1 MSKFVGLH
9 RHSHYSKRDAIA
21 KIPDIVNRIGELG
34 QAAWALTDH
43 GTTSGLME
51 AYKVTQKYNKE
62 NGTNIKFIFG
72 MEAYWIPSYYIKDRK
87 ASCHILLLAK
97 NAEGYRNLLRLATVG
112 YGNCGENPDNYFYTM
127 RLTTE
132 EIEKHKEGLVVTSAC
147 MGGILNP
154 TMETVEAVAVV
165 GSSGRGKTTSANTNT
180 PVWDKNLAY
189 DRARKFQSIF
199 RDDFYLEIQ
208 CATDKE
214 QVEYNKRIVAMGEE
228 LSIPT
233 FVTEDSHYVYKHEA
247 ETHRRWLGIDP
258 VEGTYYQTDDY
269 YIHSEEE
276 VRVALQYLSDE
287 KIEEVVS
294 TTTAIAD
301 KCEAMAI
308 PFGEN
313 HFPSMDLGSKTPME
327 EIREVVQEGW
337 QSKIENVVPKE
348 KHDVY
353 RKQVEHELTILEKID
368 YINYLLMTHDFVKA
382 CRQDNIR
389 IGIGRGSVG
398 GCLVAYLMDITRI
411 DPIKYGLI
419 FERFAHD
426 KRSSSPDV
434 DIDVP
439 NSRRQDAIQ
448 YLKDKYKLVYHV
460 RTFGYMGERAA
471 IQRAARALGYE
482 PSVLRKLPKTIEEQT
497 DGTLKDLASKFVGII
512 QNYGCHASAIMLF
525 PSDPT
530 EWCAIEKQGDDYVC
544 AYEYHDLE
552 NMGLLK
558 EDVLG
563 IKTLDAIED
572 TCLLTNADVDNLPDN
587 DKDTFDML
595 CNDDVLGCFQIESGG
610 MRKILG
616 GIKPSS
622 VFDLVPLVALYRPST
637 IQSGTV
643 DDFIERRN
651 GKAYDYL
658 HPKLADVLRDTYGVM
673 LYQEQAMR
681 IVEVMAGYD
690 LGQADMFRRAIGRK
704 IPSEMA
710 ELIPRFV
717 NDGKRLGVSSDVMEK
732 LAEWLTNAAA
742 YQFNKSHSAAYGYTC
757 YQTAYLKAH
766 YPIEYFCSYLNAY
779 KGDKQE
785 DLLVYIHDAKQHG
798 IKILP
803 PDARSTTCDW
813 HIVRDKDG
821 KKALRMALNYIAGV
835 GDLPVPLDNYG
846 GIPKDKAEALIKA
859 GAFDFLGDRQS
870 MLENLYKAGTLDKLQ
885 RQLEL
890 ATERYEKNKT
900 VYESAKD
907 GTKKKS
913 EAHSK
918 MLKYSNQKWEVY
930 QKIEEANKTCKNE
943 FDASAAEME
952 VLGMTFNDIFSR
964 YDVPKYEEPEVDTK
978 GKIVE
983 DSSKIRV
990 VLCVVRRIKHWKQR
1004 NGKPMMFF
1012 IIECPSGKSY
1022 DIVMFNSC
1030 YTPLEMNKVYVM
1042 SLKGNKFRKLL

>member
-34 QAAWALTDH
+34 QTAWALTDH

-72 MEAYWIPSYYIKDRK
+72 MEAYWIPNYYIKDRK

-132 EIEKHKEGLVVTSAC
+132 EIEKHKEGLIVTSAC

-154 TMETVEAVAVV
+154 KAEVEGNATVW
-165 GSSGRGKTTSANTNT
+165 N
-180 PVWDKNLAY
+180 KNLAY
-189 DRARKFQSIF
+189 ERARAFQSIF
-199 RDDFYLEIQ
+199 GDDFYLEIQ
-208 CATDKE
+208 CAIDDE
-214 QVEYNKRIVAMGEE
+214 QIEYNKRIVQMGKD
-228 LSIPT
+228 LAIPV

-247 ETHRRWLGIDP
+247 DTHRRWLGIDP

-276 VRVALQYLSDE
+276 VRAALQYLPDE
-287 KIEEVVS
+287 VENVVA
-294 TTTAIAD
+294 TTAAIAD
-301 KCEAMAI
+301 KCEAVTI

-327 EIREVVQEGW
+327 AIREIVEDGWKSKVEGKVASD
-337 QSKIENVVPKE
+337 QHEAYSKQI
-348 KHDVY
+348 
-353 RKQVEHELTILEKID
+353 EHELCILEKID
-368 YINYLLMTHDFVKA
+368 YINYLLMTHDFVRA
-382 CRQDNIR
+382 CRSDGIR
-389 IGIGRGSVG
+389 IGVGRGSVG

-448 YLKDKYKLVYHV
+448 YLEDKYKLVYHV
-460 RTFGYMGERAA
+460 RTFGYMGERAG

-482 PSVLRKLPKTIEEQT
+482 PSALRNLPKTIEEQT
-497 DGTLKDLASKFVGII
+497 DGALKDLASKFVGII

-552 NMGLLK
+552 KMGLLK

-572 TCLLTNADVDNLPDN
+572 TCLLTNADVDNLPDD
-587 DKDTFDML
+587 DKATFDML

-658 HPKLADVLRDTYGVM
+658 HPKLAGVLSDTYGVM

-717 NDGKRLGVSSDVMEK
+717 NDGKRLGVSPGVMEK

-785 DLLVYIHDAKQHG
+785 DLLVYVHDAKQYG
-798 IKILP
+798 IRILP

-821 KKALRMALNYIAGV
+821 KRALRMALNYIAGV
-835 GDLPVPLDNYG
+835 GELPVPLESYD

-870 MLENLYKAGTLDKLQ
+870 MLEHLYKAGTLDKLQ

-964 YDVPKYEEPEVDTK
+964 YDVLKYEEPEVDTK

-1012 IIECPSGKSY
+1012 TIECPSGKSY

-1030 YTPLEMNKVYVM
+1030 YTPIEVNRVYVM
-1042 SLKGNKFRKLL
+1042 SLRGNKFRKLL